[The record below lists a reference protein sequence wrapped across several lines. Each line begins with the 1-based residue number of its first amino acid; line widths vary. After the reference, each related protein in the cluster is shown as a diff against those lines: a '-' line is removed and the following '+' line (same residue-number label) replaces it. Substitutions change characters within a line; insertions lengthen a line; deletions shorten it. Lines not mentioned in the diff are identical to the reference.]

1 MFTVRCLDDRLP
13 AHLAEVWNSSGLFI
27 GGMAAEIG
35 FDAIYR
41 QVEGRSDFLVPQPVS
56 SEFTDFEL
64 FGFCHNLSP
73 FREALDAPHH
83 TATGKGKYEGNKK
96 IKGCSHKT

>member
-13 AHLAEVWNSSGLFI
+13 AHLAEVWNSGGILI

-35 FDAIYR
+35 FDAINR
-41 QVEGRSDFLVPQPVS
+41 QIESRGDFLVPQPVS

-64 FGFCHNLSP
+64 FGFCHDLPLSEKLWMLLTIWP
-73 FREALDAPHH
+73 RERVNMR
-83 TATGKGKYEGNKK
+83 GIKK
-96 IKGCSHKT
+96 